1 MQHKQQHPVRSLPA
15 QLDFRY
21 DNEDEAEDACES
33 DPGFDQRDNDDDD
46 YSSDGYDTVCD
57 GEGDNDDD
65 DETESGG
72 AEDREEEDVASST
85 TGTSLKGALDR
96 AIGELLSA
104 QAVLDQLDSGQAG
117 RSDQHRLNNV
127 LNHSA
132 VNSCTSNRPATSDN
146 LSNDFDCEGGERQQ
160 WTRSTEGESSATWRP
175 PRPQLREV
183 SEDVVDEGEG
193 SDGESG
199 QLMAGTK
206 AGGACGELRSGGPQQ
221 RRQQLTTAEEDV
233 IGQRLNACLRLL
245 QGGPFQECDLCLRTL
260 STSDQSSLSSKE
272 LLDRLY
278 NLETLLLYLQLT
290 RRSGLSCAQLNQLG
304 RLKRVLACLHGC
316 LLRRQAAATLAAATA
331 SHDRLERRGGDFRRN
346 WRKVPPG
353 GEHFRFVS
361 DPLSCVPRVEPG
373 DEWLRD
379 FLPAGERASLG
390 HILADA
396 EPLVGERLGRRL
408 AMTKRRGR
416 STRLHNLF
424 TRDGYEDMLG
434 RFRFALD

>member
-72 AEDREEEDVASST
+72 AEDREEEDAASST

-96 AIGELLSA
+96 AIGSCCRRRLSWTSLTA
-104 QAVLDQLDSGQAG
+104 ARPVGAISTG
-117 RSDQHRLNNV
+117 STI
-127 LNHSA
+127 A

-206 AGGACGELRSGGPQQ
+206 AGGACGELRTGGPQQ

-245 QGGPFQECDLCLRTL
+245 QGGPFQECDLCVRTL
-260 STSDQSSLSSKE
+260 SLRSAQSARPTQAS
-272 LLDRLY
+272 
-278 NLETLLLYLQLT
+278 
-290 RRSGLSCAQLNQLG
+290 SGLPS
-304 RLKRVLACLHGC
+304 RC

-346 WRKVPPG
+346 WRQVPPG

-379 FLPAGERASLG
+379 FLPAGERRVSATFWPTLSRC
-390 HILADA
+390 
-396 EPLVGERLGRRL
+396 ERLGRRL

-434 RFRFALD
+434 RF

>member
-1 MQHKQQHPVRSLPA
+1 QQLTLPITHECSSKQQHPLGTA
-15 QLDFRY
+15 TI
-21 DNEDEAEDACES
+21 
-33 DPGFDQRDNDDDD
+33 
-46 YSSDGYDTVCD
+46 TVCD

-72 AEDREEEDVASST
+72 AEDREEEDAAASST

-96 AIGELLSA
+96 AIGGSCCRRRLSWTS
-104 QAVLDQLDSGQAG
+104 LNSGQAG
-117 RSDQHRLNNV
+117 RSDQHR
-127 LNHSA
+127 STMCSTTA
-132 VNSCTSNRPATSDN
+132 P
-146 LSNDFDCEGGERQQ
+146 NDFDCEGGEGGQQ

-175 PRPQLREV
+175 HRGLSCGRV

-199 QLMAGTK
+199 QLMAGTRREEP
-206 AGGACGELRSGGPQQ
+206 AQ

-245 QGGPFQECDLCLRTL
+245 QGGPFQECDLCVRTL
-260 STSDQSSLSSKE
+260 SLNPTLRSQLRSAQSARPTQAS
-272 LLDRLY
+272 
-278 NLETLLLYLQLT
+278 
-290 RRSGLSCAQLNQLG
+290 SGLPS
-304 RLKRVLACLHGC
+304 RC

-331 SHDRLERRGGDFRRN
+331 SHATDRLERRGGDFRRN
-346 WRKVPPG
+346 WRQVPPG

-361 DPLSCVPRVEPG
+361 DPLRLRAAPR

-396 EPLVGERLGRRL
+396 EPLVSERLGRRL

-416 STRLHNLF
+416 STRLH
-424 TRDGYEDMLG
+424 TPVHQG
-434 RFRFALD
+434 RLRGHAGQVP